1 MPIGCLTSNSFSEQT
16 EMLETTTRDNP
27 NGWKTYVPTFQNY
40 NISFN
45 GLVTDDYQSDVLVT
59 FTDLIVYKRYKQL
72 IEWRSDDGKGSYD
85 TGTGYIINI
94 SDAANIDEFIS
105 FDCSITGF
113 GSPNNAALDAL
124 LQEDGYYV
132 LNETNGKIIL

>member
-1 MPIGCLTSNSFSEQT
+1 MIIN
-16 EMLETTTRDNP
+16 
-27 NGWKTYVPTFQNY
+27 K
-40 NISFN
+40 
-45 GLVTDDYQSDVLVT
+45 
-59 FTDLIVYKRYKQL
+59 YKQL

-132 LNETNGKIIL
+132 LN